1 MLYLLSRTGYLIIGI
16 GVIILLIALFFIG
29 YILNKKTPI
38 PEECKNLVDEEK
50 CSGCANKLCSHYHE
64 KEENKAIEVVL
75 ETKETGEK

>member
-64 KEENKAIEVVL
+64 KEENKATEVVL